1 MISWVLMPIEKQ
13 IGKTQRTLKLRCQ
26 EHYQGTGDFWKK
38 KQQLMK
44 RLNEQLAPP
53 IEDSP
58 AVASSSNGG
67 TNQQGTASSLPSRVS
82 TAVSAK
88 Y

>member
-1 MISWVLMPIEKQ
+1 
-13 IGKTQRTLKLRCQ
+13 
-26 EHYQGTGDFWKK
+26 
-38 KQQLMK
+38 MK